1 MSIYDCF
8 NFMELLIYKKKKYSS
23 NNSKVGPR
31 TFILRL
37 AHTLARILFFTH
49 RREARTIF
57 VKVSTWKKEEG
68 GGWKTAVSEFP
79 ADSKSRSSAGHVKP
93 SVGPSLFR
101 RVRASGDGNIGGH
114 PLNRSNDSRR
124 RRRPYVFSLNRPINR
139 RNRLLIEW
147 RQVDCRSLSTPQT
160 RTEDPPLRLRSVLF
174 PFARK

>member
-1 MSIYDCF
+1 MIVSILW
-8 NFMELLIYKKKKYSS
+8 NFLYTKKK
-23 NNSKVGPR
+23 NIQV
-31 TFILRL
+31 TIQRL
-37 AHTLARILFFTH
+37 AQERLSWGSHTHSRAFFFFTH